1 MPSPRPL
8 SVIVPVRDGNA
19 TLGRALTAILAS
31 ELPRDDY
38 ELIVVDDASSDSS
51 PELAARYADT
61 VVRLTARKSGPAY
74 ARNRGA
80 ELAQGEVLA
89 FVDADAMVQ
98 PDTLPRMLTMLTDH
112 RRLDAVSA
120 SHDQTAGAHNLVSQY
135 WNLLLHFGEQ
145 RQAGT
150 SGDVA
155 SPCAVIRRD
164 VFLSSGMYDEW
175 RFETARL
182 EGIEFAQRLED
193 SGRNVLSS
201 RDLAITGLK
210 HWTLR
215 SLCREVWDR
224 SALLARSLGYQRTL
238 AAVPGDVVFTLSRA
252 LAPAFAVL
260 CFLAFSAAFLPT
272 PNAAAKVAIVLL
284 GTIALNFPA
293 YLFFAKARGIPFA
306 IVVAPLHLLMQAV
319 NGLGLCAGWVLRDM
333 VGDREP
339 DAATQAYAEV
349 GVEIWPPVPR
359 ASGR

>member
-8 SVIVPVRDGNA
+8 SIIVPVRDGSA
-19 TLGRALTAILAS
+19 TLVRSLTAILAS
-31 ELPRDDY
+31 ELHRDDY
-38 ELIVVDDASSDSS
+38 ELIVVDDASGDSS

-61 VVRLTARKSGPAY
+61 VVRLTGRKSGAAY

-89 FVDADAMVQ
+89 FVDADAMVR
-98 PDTLPRMLTMLTDH
+98 PDTLPRMVGMLTAH
-112 RRLDAVSA
+112 PELDAVST
-120 SHDQTAGAHNLVSQY
+120 SHDHTAGAHNLVSQY
-135 WNLLLHFGEQ
+135 WNLLLLLGE
-145 RQAGT
+145 RGQAGT
-150 SGDVA
+150 SGDIA
-155 SPCAVIRRD
+155 SPCAVVRRQ
-164 VFLSSGMYDEW
+164 VFLSVGMYDEW

-193 SGRNVLSS
+193 SGHNVVSS
-201 RDLAITGLK
+201 RELAITGLK
-210 HWTLR
+210 HWSLR
-215 SLCREVWDR
+215 SLCREIWDR
-224 SALLARSLGYQRTL
+224 STLLARSLGYQRTR

-272 PNAAAKVAIVLL
+272 PNAAVKVGIVLL
-284 GTIALNFPA
+284 GAIALNLPA

-306 IVVAPLHLLMQAV
+306 AVVAPLHLLMQSV
-319 NGLGLCAGWVLRDM
+319 NGLGLCAGWVLRDA

-359 ASGR
+359 AKGR

>member
-19 TLGRALTAILAS
+19 TLARALTAILAS

-61 VVRLTARKSGPAY
+61 VVRLTPRKSGAAY

-89 FVDADAMVQ
+89 FVDADAMVR
-98 PDTLPRMLTMLTDH
+98 PDTLPRMLRLLSDH
-112 RRLDAVSA
+112 PGLDAVSA
-120 SHDQTAGAHNLVSQY
+120 SHDQAAGAHNLVSQY

-155 SPCAVIRRD
+155 SPCAVIRRH
-164 VFLSSGMYDEW
+164 VFLAAGMYDEW

-210 HWTLR
+210 HWKLR

-224 SALLARSLGYQRTL
+224 SALLARSLGYQRTRV
-238 AAVPGDVVFTLSRA
+238 AVPSDVVFTLSRA

-272 PNAAAKVAIVLL
+272 PNAPVKAAIVLL
-284 GTIALNFPA
+284 GAIALNLPA
-293 YLFFAKARGIPFA
+293 YLFFAKARGISFA
-306 IVVAPLHLLMQAV
+306 VVVAPLHLLVQAV
-319 NGLGLCAGWVLRDM
+319 NGLGLCAGWVQRDA

-359 ASGR
+359 ASIR